1 MLAQRLA
8 LDPDAFFPPIKHSS
22 GMSSAMDEGYL
33 RVLEL
38 GSGTGLVGLTA
49 AAVLLRLHRKA
60 QVELTDF
67 EGAVLENLKHNVA
80 LNRIE
85 LNEASIFVKRLDWY
99 DYSTDGNTEEEEP
112 FEVILAADVIYEP
125 AHVAGVLSTV
135 SHFLRLDAAA
145 CLHLVLPL
153 RPTHVDVHCNF
164 DSALGAAESTYARMD
179 KNGVR
184 WRLATREK
192 LDAEGDDG
200 FGGVGR
206 AKGTKVDRYWVYRI
220 GWERG

>member
-67 EGAVLENLKHNVA
+67 EGAVLNNLEHNLA
-80 LNRIE
+80 LNAVE
-85 LNEASIFVKRLDWY
+85 LNDARIFVKRLDWY
-99 DYSTDGNTEEEEP
+99 DDLMDGNTEEL
-112 FEVILAADVIYEP
+112 FDVILAADVIYEP